1 MTDRSLFNPW
11 VSRQTGSR
19 TWRTW
24 LLAWTVAV
32 AGVLAGCDDQRIAE
46 TEEGV
51 TTETQVLQRWGQ
63 PHNVWE
69 GANGERIFEYNRQP
83 QGTSNYMI
91 GIDAQGQVT
100 SLRQVLHRG
109 NFARVQPG
117 MMFEDVRKMLGQ
129 PARKTTYPNSGQ
141 TVVEWRFR
149 EGHAA
154 VAGLFSV
161 TLDNDWRVVST
172 HIGEDPADMNSPHSK
187 H

>member
-1 MTDRSLFNPW
+1 MKILVQN
-11 VSRQTGSR
+11 
-19 TWRTW
+19 TWRMA
-24 LLAWTVAV
+24 LLGLVVAA
-32 AGVLAGCDDQRIAE
+32 AGVLTGCDEQRIAE

-51 TTETQVLQRWGQ
+51 TTEAQVLQRWGQ

-83 QGTSNYMI
+83 QGVANYMI

-109 NFARVQPG
+109 NFAKVQAG

-129 PARKTTYPNSGQ
+129 PARKTTYPNSDQ
-141 TVVEWRFR
+141 TVAEWRFR

-154 VAGLFSV
+154 IASLFSV
-161 TLDNDWRVVST
+161 TFDNDLRVIST
-172 HIGEDPADMNSPHSK
+172 HIGEDPHDMHSPHSK
-187 H
+187 P